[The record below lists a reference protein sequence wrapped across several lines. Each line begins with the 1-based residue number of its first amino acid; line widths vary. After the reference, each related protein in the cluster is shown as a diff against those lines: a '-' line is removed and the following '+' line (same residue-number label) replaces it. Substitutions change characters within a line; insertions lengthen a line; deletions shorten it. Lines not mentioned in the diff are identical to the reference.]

1 MKKSSKAVSIIES
14 IIALLIIT
22 SWIIWLYAIYWE
34 WANLSTATKNRIE
47 AIQISRDWLEAFS
60 NIRDTNWL
68 LFSSDYT
75 NCWNVIWYNNACIW
89 STWTWTD
96 ILAWSYIIYN
106 DTDNRFQL
114 LSWSLTNDYLSGS
127 YRNFYKVQKDNMWFY
142 TQSWWTDFWPL
153 FTREIQV
160 SYQNT
165 SWATI
170 DSNDQI
176 MEIKSLVQRIDNTSQ
191 DVHKIEFENILTNW
205 KNVKN

>member
-1 MKKSSKAVSIIES
+1 
-14 IIALLIIT
+14 
-22 SWIIWLYAIYWE
+22 
-34 WANLSTATKNRIE
+34 
-47 AIQISRDWLEAFS
+47 
-60 NIRDTNWL
+60 
-68 LFSSDYT
+68 
-75 NCWNVIWYNNACIW
+75 
-89 STWTWTD
+89 
-96 ILAWSYIIYN
+96 
-106 DTDNRFQL
+106 
-114 LSWSLTNDYLSGS
+114 
-127 YRNFYKVQKDNMWFY
+127 MWVY